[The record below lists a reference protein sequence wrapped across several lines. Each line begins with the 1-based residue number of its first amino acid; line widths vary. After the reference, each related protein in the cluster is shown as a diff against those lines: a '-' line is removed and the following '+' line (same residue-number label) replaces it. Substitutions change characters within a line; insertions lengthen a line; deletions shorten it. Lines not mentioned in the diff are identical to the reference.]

1 MSKAVKLTNNYY
13 LDTSSIVHNTKLIEN
28 FLIGEIKE
36 FVKQVNIA
44 AINTWYDTGII
55 GSDLESGT
63 YIMEVFTNSS
73 GANNQYS
80 ERMSGVVAWYH
91 SGTNDSGTNEIPLS
105 KAGHAR
111 NSHNIK
117 LRIARSRSTETPN
130 NIRLQISDTIAWT
143 GTGYLTI
150 KFRKII

>member
-44 AINTWYDTGII
+44 AINTWYDTGIT
-55 GSDLESGT
+55 GSDLETGT
-63 YIMEVFTNSS
+63 YIMEALTNSS
-73 GANNQYS
+73 GVNNQYQ
-80 ERMSGVVAWYH
+80 ERLSGIVAWYH
-91 SGTNDSGTNEIPLS
+91 SGTNDQAADEIPLS

-111 NSHNIK
+111 NNHDIK
-117 LRIARSRSTETPN
+117 FRIVRSRSTQTPN
-130 NIRLQISDTIAWT
+130 NIKLQVSDTIAWS
-143 GTGYLTI
+143 GTGNLTI
-150 KFRKII
+150 NFRKII